1 MAGPTPVSA
10 LIHAATMVTSGIFL
24 IARLNVLFAASP
36 ITMAVVASIGIATAF
51 FAATIGL
58 VQNDIKK
65 VLAYSTVSQLGF
77 MFTALG
83 VGAFT
88 AGVFHV
94 VTHAFFKALLFLGA
108 GSVIHALHHEQD
120 IQRMGGL
127 ARLMPRTH
135 WTFLVGALAIAGIFP
150 LSGFFSKDEIIWNA
164 YLHGEPWL
172 WAIGAGV
179 GFCTAFYMFRLYY
192 LVFHNSERYD
202 RHHPP
207 HESPAVMTVPLVVL
221 AILSAVGGVLGI
233 PSALSGGAIPHVLE
247 HWLEPVFA
255 PGVAMLGR
263 QPEHASHAL
272 EYGLMAASLGVA
284 LAAIALATAF
294 YRRPSDRPAR
304 LAERFGWLYRV
315 LWRKYLVDEFYY
327 AVVVDPLYNLSVRIL
342 WRVTDVALID
352 GAVNGIARLV
362 GRFGELVRRVQTGYA
377 QSYAVLMM
385 AGIVAIVWYLAR

>member
-1 MAGPTPVSA
+1 
-10 LIHAATMVTSGIFL
+10 
-24 IARLNVLFAASP
+24 
-36 ITMAVVASIGIATAF
+36 
-51 FAATIGL
+51 
-58 VQNDIKK
+58 
-65 VLAYSTVSQLGF
+65 
-77 MFTALG
+77 
-83 VGAFT
+83 
-88 AGVFHV
+88 
-94 VTHAFFKALLFLGA
+94 
-108 GSVIHALHHEQD
+108 
-120 IQRMGGL
+120 
-127 ARLMPRTH
+127 
-135 WTFLVGALAIAGIFP
+135 
-150 LSGFFSKDEIIWNA
+150 
-164 YLHGEPWL
+164 
-172 WAIGAGV
+172 
-179 GFCTAFYMFRLYY
+179 
-192 LVFHNSERYD
+192 
-202 RHHPP
+202 
-207 HESPAVMTVPLVVL
+207 MTVPLVVL

-315 LWRKYLVDEFYY
+315 LWRKYLLDEFYY
-327 AVVVDPLYNLSVRIL
+327 ALVVDPLYNLSVRIL